1 MFFQKLLNPDKNNT
15 IIKIYHK
22 SNKIMLPFMTPSFF
36 LDNDN
41 KYKKFFDL
49 FNINNLGFHSYV
61 SLSTIITDYH
71 KKILFTNQTVLRTIN
86 FKTHIFLIA
95 VFSYNLFNK
104 IYMPEKYNY
113 NSLKR
118 RETVPWS

>member
-1 MFFQKLLNPDKNNT
+1 MFFQKLLSPDKNNT
-15 IIKIYHK
+15 ILKIYHK
-22 SNKIMLPFMTPSFF
+22 SNKIMIPFIIPSLF
-36 LDNDN
+36 LDDDN
-41 KYKKFFDL
+41 KYKKIFDL

-71 KKILFTNQTVLRTIN
+71 KKIPFINQNILRTFN
-86 FKTHIFLIA
+86 FKTHVFLITF
-95 VFSYNLFNK
+95 FSYNLFNK
-104 IYMPEKYNY
+104 IYIPEKYNY